1 MDKDYELFKYDFY
14 GFSEDEVE
22 EVLENE
28 IKIQIKVRDN
38 YFIKMAGF
46 KHGYSCGEFD
56 YPRLYC
62 YFSTPKITEVEVLDN
77 KVKRKVLADS
87 EEGKTLVKIIL
98 KNKRFFRKFDK
109 LISELRGEL
118 ETEYISGRDDID

>member
-1 MDKDYELFKYDFY
+1 MDKDYELFEYLCDDL
-14 GFSEDEVE
+14 SEDEME
-22 EVLENE
+22 EILEDE
-28 IKIQIKVRDN
+28 IKIQIKVRDD
-38 YFIKMAGF
+38 YFIKMASF
-46 KHGYSCGEFD
+46 KHGYYCGEFD

-109 LISELRGEL
+109 LISELRREL
-118 ETEYISGRDDID
+118 ETYYISCRDDID